1 VLWDADHIGRGMQIW
16 FAVVSPITLLA
27 PSCASAMIP
36 APNPVLR
43 ANISSIAMRS

>member
-1 VLWDADHIGRGMQIW
+1 MCETVICLVGLIW